1 LTVLA
6 SRPARSRRRR
16 ALRILAILL
25 TAIVAIPVG
34 VFMLVGSLSGD
45 RR

>member
-1 LTVLA
+1 LA
-6 SRPARSRRRR
+6 PRPARSRRRR

-25 TAIVAIPVG
+25 AAIVAIPVG
-34 VFMLVGSLSGD
+34 LFMLVASLSGD